1 MVSKLILLCLP
12 FCLGLAAQIDLDLSD
27 LQGDSKAADTFYI
40 RDVEHPVLGPSNCQF
55 SEIKR
60 CNKKFKDN
68 FHNIGTVRNQGNH
81 TVYCNGVQSFVTC
94 LTRSNCRGPF
104 IGNYSYVVLQHAM
117 MDKKLNICPHHRYSK
132 LKTRLKG
139 KTFNLLN
146 LSSYIIKIFGSV
158 DWWLTVE
165 EKHKLIDSISELPTS
180 QKYENDDRT
189 SNCSAAKE
197 LDVKMITECCI
208 QNLSIFQEKAVD
220 LVKVLCLDFSSKGL
234 RKIPSATMPN
244 LRYLNISRN
253 PDIKLSQINF
263 ITQLP
268 NVSILDLTGNPHWPN
283 VSQITTLRMLNLIR
297 GTPLDDK
304 CLRCYLVKNL
314 RNIDTFLPKAV
325 KRELDTA
332 VEHPVKFHTSC
343 YGNILELKDKS
354 FVLFENIGFKLKC
367 VNLDKRCFQG
377 HADIPFFKGYAS
389 VGPLNS
395 CWSTMNN
402 ISSPI
407 FAFAS
412 IALILN
418 LVVVM
423 VTFRSKTVR
432 QNTAQLLVGVVAV
445 GDLLMGVYLLLITST
460 RRSVSYEHMTR
471 LQRSHFCYF
480 VGFVSIFGQGISAFS
495 SFIVTIERYL
505 AVVFCLQPDIRL
517 FTPIAHGFI
526 AVIFFLSFVFAIL
539 PFTVLKGIYVPDS
552 HCTPVSEPTSEV
564 DGIDWIERISR
575 IER

>member
-1 MVSKLILLCLP
+1 MASRMQTVLWFALFCMASNLP
-12 FCLGLAAQIDLDLSD
+12 C
-27 LQGDSKAADTFYI
+27 
-40 RDVEHPVLGPSNCQF
+40 
-55 SEIKR
+55 
-60 CNKKFKDN
+60 
-68 FHNIGTVRNQGNH
+68 
-81 TVYCNGVQSFVTC
+81 
-94 LTRSNCRGPF
+94 
-104 IGNYSYVVLQHAM
+104 
-117 MDKKLNICPHHRYSK
+117 
-132 LKTRLKG
+132 KG
-139 KTFNLLN
+139 
-146 LSSYIIKIFGSV
+146 
-158 DWWLTVE
+158 
-165 EKHKLIDSISELPTS
+165 ELPTS

-189 SNCSAAKE
+189 SDCSSTKE

-283 VSQITTLRMLNLIR
+283 VSQISTLRMLNLIR

-304 CLRCYLVKNL
+304 
-314 RNIDTFLPKAV
+314 
-325 KRELDTA
+325 
-332 VEHPVKFHTSC
+332 
-343 YGNILELKDKS
+343 
-354 FVLFENIGFKLKC
+354 
-367 VNLDKRCFQG
+367 
-377 HADIPFFKGYAS
+377 
-389 VGPLNS
+389 
-395 CWSTMNN
+395 
-402 ISSPI
+402 
-407 FAFAS
+407 
-412 IALILN
+412 
-418 LVVVM
+418 
-423 VTFRSKTVR
+423 
-432 QNTAQLLVGVVAV
+432 
-445 GDLLMGVYLLLITST
+445 
-460 RRSVSYEHMTR
+460 RSVSYEHMTR

-564 DGIDWIERISR
+564 IEYMMIPGGLAFILYFLTFPLYVHMYLYVTKSSQAMGIQREGKVARRIALIVFSNMAFFFLPIVLLLLVNLSDLGKLMTDVEKDIFWKTFSYICFAVNACLNPVLFAFR
-575 IER
+575 NEKFRNALRQQLHLTNRVQPISCGPSNTSKATSKHMQP

>member
-1 MVSKLILLCLP
+1 MASRMQTVLWFALFCMASNLP
-12 FCLGLAAQIDLDLSD
+12 C
-27 LQGDSKAADTFYI
+27 
-40 RDVEHPVLGPSNCQF
+40 
-55 SEIKR
+55 
-60 CNKKFKDN
+60 
-68 FHNIGTVRNQGNH
+68 
-81 TVYCNGVQSFVTC
+81 
-94 LTRSNCRGPF
+94 
-104 IGNYSYVVLQHAM
+104 
-117 MDKKLNICPHHRYSK
+117 
-132 LKTRLKG
+132 KG
-139 KTFNLLN
+139 
-146 LSSYIIKIFGSV
+146 
-158 DWWLTVE
+158 
-165 EKHKLIDSISELPTS
+165 ELPTS

-189 SNCSAAKE
+189 SDCSATKE
-197 LDVKMITECCI
+197 LDVKMITGCCI

-283 VSQITTLRMLNLIR
+283 VSQISTLRMLNLIR

-332 VEHPVKFHTSC
+332 VEHPVKFNTSC
-343 YGNILELKDKS
+343 YGNILEFKDKS

-564 DGIDWIERISR
+564 IEYMMIPGGLAFILYFLTFPLYVHMYLYVTKSSQAMGIQREGKVARRIALIVFSNMAFFFLPIVLLLLVNLSDLGKLMTDVEKDIFWKTFSYICFAVNACLNPVLFAFR
-575 IER
+575 NEKFRNALRQQLHLTNRVQPISCGSSNTSKATSKHMQP

>member
-1 MVSKLILLCLP
+1 MTELRIRRLRIFIGPWGFARLCPPYFGTEPRRGGETEAKKGRENVADFHKTMVSKLILLCLP

-55 SEIKR
+55 SEIKK

-139 KTFNLLN
+139 KSFNLLN

-165 EKHKLIDSISELPTS
+165 AKHKLIDSI
-180 QKYENDDRT
+180 
-189 SNCSAAKE
+189 
-197 LDVKMITECCI
+197 M
-208 QNLSIFQEKAVD
+208 
-220 LVKVLCLDFSSKGL
+220 
-234 RKIPSATMPN
+234 
-244 LRYLNISRN
+244 
-253 PDIKLSQINF
+253 
-263 ITQLP
+263 
-268 NVSILDLTGNPHWPN
+268 
-283 VSQITTLRMLNLIR
+283 
-297 GTPLDDK
+297 
-304 CLRCYLVKNL
+304 
-314 RNIDTFLPKAV
+314 
-325 KRELDTA
+325 
-332 VEHPVKFHTSC
+332 
-343 YGNILELKDKS
+343 
-354 FVLFENIGFKLKC
+354 
-367 VNLDKRCFQG
+367 
-377 HADIPFFKGYAS
+377 
-389 VGPLNS
+389 
-395 CWSTMNN
+395 
-402 ISSPI
+402 
-407 FAFAS
+407 
-412 IALILN
+412 
-418 LVVVM
+418 
-423 VTFRSKTVR
+423 
-432 QNTAQLLVGVVAV
+432 
-445 GDLLMGVYLLLITST
+445 
-460 RRSVSYEHMTR
+460 
-471 LQRSHFCYF
+471 
-480 VGFVSIFGQGISAFS
+480 
-495 SFIVTIERYL
+495 TIERYL

-564 DGIDWIERISR
+564 IEYMMIPGGLAFILYFLTFPLYVHMYLYVTKSSQAMGIQREGKVARRIALIVFSNMAFFFLPIVLLLLVNLSDLGELMTDVEKDIFWKTFSYICFAVNACLNPVLFAFR
-575 IER
+575 NEKFRNTLRQQLHLTNRVQTISCGSSNTSKATSKHMQP